1 MKTVGFWKLKSTR
14 IILLVAT
21 VLSFVCAVRIL
32 WPNREYL
39 YEGST
44 LFQEGIAVSDC
55 TVFEEI
61 SLSPGVYRMELEYS
75 CSTDMQS
82 MCWVEDGNVFTNGLL
97 THGDQLYSGL
107 SQTDFHMWLFERTD
121 TLQLLVKYDGEGYLQ
136 TGNLR
141 IYETNGLWGCGRV
154 SVRRKLSG

>member
-14 IILLVAT
+14 IILLVAA

-75 CSTDMQS
+75 
-82 MCWVEDGNVFTNGLL
+82 
-97 THGDQLYSGL
+97 
-107 SQTDFHMWLFERTD
+107 
-121 TLQLLVKYDGEGYLQ
+121 
-136 TGNLR
+136 
-141 IYETNGLWGCGRV
+141 
-154 SVRRKLSG
+154 